1 MIEQYPLPDAM
12 GIAKDIFKRLVVLN
26 NEIPASMREEYF
38 LPLLPS
44 VVKLTKT
51 FPPLCKEAAE
61 FLVHLCKTCGASLSN
76 KSVGTSSLDVTADSS
91 NTFEAVFIAGENGW
105 INKAIQKAFEEIV
118 KNAVVHL

>member
-12 GIAKDIFKRLVVLN
+12 GIAQDIFKRLMVLS

-44 VVKLTKT
+44 VVKLSKT

-61 FLVHLCKTCGASLSN
+61 FLVHLSKTCGASLSS
-76 KSVGTSSLDVTADSS
+76 KSMGISSLDVTADSS
-91 NTFEAVFIAGENGW
+91 NVFGAVSVTGGNGQ